1 MKALLSICMM
11 FYATLVFAGERV
23 SPPALTAASGE
34 VLEVRNVESY
44 TYLRLNTAKGEV
56 WAAIDKAGVRKGD
69 KVVIENAM
77 VMNNFESKSLKK
89 TFKTIL
95 FGTLAGESVRVEPSS
110 RGSDIHVD
118 KAVGENALTIE
129 EIVSRAVE
137 LKDKAVLVRG
147 KIVKYNAAIMGKNW
161 IHLRDGS
168 GKSENNDLLVT
179 SSDQARVG
187 DVVTVKGMV
196 RTDRDFGAG
205 YSYKVVIEDATLQ
218 Q

>member
-1 MKALLSICMM
+1 MKALFSVCMI
-11 FYATLVFAGERV
+11 FFASLVFAGEQM
-23 SPPALTAASGE
+23 PALTAVKGE
-34 VLEVRNVESY
+34 VLEVRDVENY
-44 TYLRLNTAKGEV
+44 TYLRLKTAKGET
-56 WAAIDKAGVRKGD
+56 WAAVGKASVKKGA
-69 KVVIENAM
+69 KVTIENAM

-89 TFKTIL
+89 TFRTIW
-95 FGTLAGESVRVEPSS
+95 FGTLAGESARAEKAI
-110 RGSDIHVD
+110 GLNDIHVA

-147 KIVKYNAAIMGKNW
+147 KVVKYNASIMGKNW

-168 GKSENNDLLVT
+168 GVSENNDLLVT
-179 SSDQARVG
+179 SNDQAKIG
-187 DVVTVKGMV
+187 DIVTVKGMI

-205 YSYKVVIEDATLQ
+205 YSYRVVVEDATLQ